1 MKLILISFSTS
12 MRVLLLAALASLGAA
27 RNDEGTSFCP
37 DSYRDLE
44 WPNAR
49 PGIVCRC
56 VPAQDSSRSF
66 EDCTVNEDGTVED
79 CNGQTFS
86 AEDCRYRNK
95 SDCIAY
101 LGDGICDFGQ
111 RFTRAGV
118 RTGPNFA
125 CARFGFDRGDCD
137 CPDTM
142 TCDG

>member
-56 VPAQDSSRSF
+56 VPAQDSTRSF
-66 EDCTVNEDGTVED
+66 EDCTVNENSNDCEGAFGGVQSENCAWSVYDWSGGSLDNEPATNTDDGTNIVNEDGTVED

-86 AEDCRYRNK
+86 AEDCR
-95 SDCIAY
+95 
-101 LGDGICDFGQ
+101 
-111 RFTRAGV
+111 
-118 RTGPNFA
+118 
-125 CARFGFDRGDCD
+125 
-137 CPDTM
+137 
-142 TCDG
+142 